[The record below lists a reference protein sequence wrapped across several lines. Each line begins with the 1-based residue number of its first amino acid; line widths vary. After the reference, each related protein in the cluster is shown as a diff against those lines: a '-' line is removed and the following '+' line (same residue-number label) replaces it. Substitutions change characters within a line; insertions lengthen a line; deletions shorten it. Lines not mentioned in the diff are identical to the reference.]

1 MEDIKAPIFYASF
14 IVRRDICD
22 LHGIFKIPIQTFRT
36 KRHQK
41 VSFPMDTFLDFR
53 DIKEDSNSVDVITK
67 ARMETL
73 SLTAI
78 KICNILISLLT
89 ISSPN
94 KYSSCHS

>member
-41 VSFPMDTFLDFR
+41 VSFPIQIPFSIFE
-53 DIKEDSNSVDVITK
+53 I
-67 ARMETL
+67 
-73 SLTAI
+73 
-78 KICNILISLLT
+78 
-89 ISSPN
+89 
-94 KYSSCHS
+94 